1 MKKALITG
9 VTGQDGSYLAEFL
22 LDKGYIVHGI
32 RRRSSSF
39 NTGRIDKLIKDENI
53 FDHRFFLHYG
63 DLTDS
68 AVLNRII
75 STVRPDEIYN
85 LAAQSHVAVS
95 FETPEYT
102 ANADALGTLR
112 ILEII
117 RQQTD
122 SDIKYYQASTSEI
135 FGSSSP
141 PQNELSQFLPRS
153 PYGTSKL
160 FAYWITKNY
169 RDAYGIFAS
178 NGILF
183 NHESPRRGETFVTR
197 KIVQALTRI
206 SLGSQEVLTL
216 GNINSVRDWGHAKE
230 YVELMWRMLQLDKPI
245 DLVIATGKSQTV
257 KHFINLVASALDMKI
272 FWEGSGINEIAKNI
286 DNKTIIKID
295 KGYFRPLEVDNLTG
309 DPTLAKNLLNWT
321 PKITLDNLVREMVE
335 HELKI
340 INLNSN

>member
-1 MKKALITG
+1 MKTALITG
-9 VTGQDGSYLAEFL
+9 ITGQDGSYLAEFL
-22 LDKGYIVHGI
+22 LEKGYIVHGI

-39 NTGRIDKLIKDENI
+39 NTGRIDFLIKDEAI
-53 FDHRFFLHYG
+53 FNRKLFLHYG

-75 STVRPDEIYN
+75 STIKPDEIYN

-117 RQQTD
+117 RQTNPE
-122 SDIKYYQASTSEI
+122 IKYYQASTSEI

-160 FAYWITKNY
+160 FAYWITINY
-169 RDAYGIFAS
+169 REAYGIFAS

-206 SLGSQEVLTL
+206 SLGSQEILRL

-230 YVELMWRMLQLDKPI
+230 YVELMWRMLQLDKPT

-257 KHFINLVASALDMKI
+257 KHFINLVASALDLKI
-272 FWEGSGINEIAKNI
+272 FWEGSGINEIAKDINGKI
-286 DNKTIIKID
+286 IIKID
-295 KGYFRPLEVDNLTG
+295 SEYVRPLEVDNLTG
-309 DPTLAKNLLNWT
+309 DPTTAKKLLNWS
-321 PKITLDNLVREMVE
+321 PKITINELVREMVDY
-335 HELKI
+335 ELKFMS
-340 INLNSN
+340 LGAK